1 MCWRSEIDTKNN
13 LKIPIHLK
21 RNLLGLL
28 HESKKPLP
36 HIHVV
41 RHYNKVFIARP
52 GRRRGGGCIEI
63 LFVIGREGTR
73 GSFYVTEYG
82 TALTTILSILFL
94 YLNNVIVTAGTFES

>member
-73 GSFYVTEYG
+73 GPFTSPNMV
-82 TALTTILSILFL
+82 LL
-94 YLNNVIVTAGTFES
+94 